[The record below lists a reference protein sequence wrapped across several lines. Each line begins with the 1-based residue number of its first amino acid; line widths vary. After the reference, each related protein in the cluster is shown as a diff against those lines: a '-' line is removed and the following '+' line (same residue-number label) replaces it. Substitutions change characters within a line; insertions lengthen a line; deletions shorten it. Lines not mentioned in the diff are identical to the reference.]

1 MLIDCLTV
9 NFAAKK
15 EAKRLKLL
23 EIIAL
28 SFRIKSVSKRRK
40 KRFKLS
46 LKSYRPVNA
55 AKFIPYFLIS
65 NR

>member
-15 EAKRLKLL
+15 EAKRFKLL

-40 KRFKLS
+40 
-46 LKSYRPVNA
+46 
-55 AKFIPYFLIS
+55 
-65 NR
+65 

>member
-40 KRFKLS
+40 
-46 LKSYRPVNA
+46 
-55 AKFIPYFLIS
+55 
-65 NR
+65 